1 MCEFCDEHFAEHT
14 HNLDLVIQA
23 EAETQRALGRAPG
36 DGETVAQG
44 MVRLATIL
52 LEAVQCE
59 ECQKCCDVQE
69 MAMGLATAI
78 QRLVALQQAGLTL

>member
-14 HNLDLVIQA
+14 HNLDMVIQA
-23 EAETQRALGRAPG
+23 EAETQRALG